1 MEAAVYAEHYSN
13 HPISR
18 SLREAYGRPV
28 DAARISDVE
37 EIGGHGV
44 TARVDGRQGAAG
56 QQRFYFRHLIRR
68 QKLTLDHIHTKLCGY
83 GIGHWSSAVPV
94 RW

>member
-44 TARVDGRQGAAG
+44 TARVDGRQVGLHFGHRVDANLG
-56 QQRFYFRHLIRR
+56 E
-68 QKLTLDHIHTKLCGY
+68 LTARINH
-83 GIGHWSSAVPV
+83 A
-94 RW
+94 